1 MSSSQGCACSKTHQ
15 VHWHLSSDRWNWAEN
30 LQLPA
35 VLFLF
40 WHKLFCLGQGII
52 LSGLKKHRL
61 QTRHCTS
68 LWTLVKPTT
77 VPSTKTFSVFPHSR
91 QGPLFL
97 VVFSP
102 PHKLNKM
109 FLEKEIHGI
118 VKPSAV
124 SLLILNQLTNGWGT
138 QRVQLNKQHQCIL
151 THITPSPFSNKS
163 QVTKGFWWVLED
175 VTAQCKVQDFSCVYA
190 AVNAAWRSWSWRPW
204 RFEHSAQGKWT
215 KKDMG
220 DMLSLSTPWALLG

>member
-77 VPSTKTFSVFPHSR
+77 APSTKTFSVFPHSR
-91 QGPLFL
+91 QGLLFL

-163 QVTKGFWWVLED
+163 QVTKGFWRMSQLSAKSKTSPAYMQLSMLPEDLEAD
-175 VTAQCKVQDFSCVYA
+175 DLDDS
-190 AVNAAWRSWSWRPW
+190 
-204 RFEHSAQGKWT
+204 
-215 KKDMG
+215 
-220 DMLSLSTPWALLG
+220 STRRRGNGLRKTWGICSPWALLG